1 MRTENISIPALQ
13 QMSKTIY
20 MHFQL
25 QHDASKNF
33 VNQAKEAKGLPQ
45 GWSIVTAFRICGHMF
60 IEQHTAS
67 HQIQKESSQGMRG

>member
-33 VNQAKEAKGLPQ
+33 VNQAKGLPQ

-60 IEQHTAS
+60 TEQHTAS